1 MPRDVLTVPVRNL
14 PTQAIGISR
23 NTPDTVIRKGT
34 IPGVATGFTQRW
46 HVNTRTT
53 KWLF

>member
-14 PTQAIGISR
+14 PTQAVGIRR
-23 NTPDTVIRKGT
+23 NTPHTVIPKGA
-34 IPGVATGFTQRW
+34 IPEVATGFTQRW